1 MARNDST
8 TDGDRDRN
16 SRPPASLRDIIEV
29 ERVRL
34 LRAHSVLGCTSIA
47 LDYDD
52 GLDPRQPDYA
62 HVVDVVR
69 DMILETTIRLDLANL
84 GPLYER
90 VRDEGAGTST

>member
-8 TDGDRDRN
+8 TDDDRDRN
-16 SRPPASLRDIIEV
+16 PDPSASLKDIIEG

-34 LRAHSVLGCTSIA
+34 LKAHSVLGCAGIA

-52 GLDPRQPDYA
+52 GSDSRQPDYA

-69 DMILETTIRLDLANL
+69 DMIQETTVRLDLANL
-84 GPLYER
+84 APFYER
-90 VRDEGAGTST
+90 ERMNL